1 VDVSRQFYFNI
12 EPKQAKQNKKEATL
26 NKAWG
31 NLVRQINQN
40 EITYE
45 QALKT
50 YKKLTTDV
58 PSLNER
64 KLEMQKYITEQIQD
78 AIRLGVKGDVLIATL
93 KGYGI
98 KLKKGDIEALGK
110 GGMLPIPKIPEKYLS
125 KRKESAVL

>member
-1 VDVSRQFYFNI
+1 VS
-12 EPKQAKQNKKEATL
+12 
-26 NKAWG
+26 
-31 NLVRQINQN
+31 
-40 EITYE
+40 
-45 QALKT
+45 
-50 YKKLTTDV
+50 
-58 PSLNER
+58 SLNER